1 MPNISC
7 QSISK
12 TEIQLFP
19 LAERL
24 PKTIPSPQT
33 SQNTLL
39 SWHCPSERQEPAP
52 PTRSQAQV
60 LPTRKPSQAT
70 VPNHSW
76 RADFTIKRNYNPLD
90 SSLQKGDPKHSKLN
104 KMKKQ
109 KNMQQMKEYGKN
121 PWDPTNEQEISSLLE
136 KEFRVTIVKMIPSL
150 ENTMEAQINRLEIH
164 IEKIQKMFNKELYEL
179 KK

>member
-1 MPNISC
+1 
-7 QSISK
+7 
-12 TEIQLFP
+12 
-19 LAERL
+19 
-24 PKTIPSPQT
+24 
-33 SQNTLL
+33 
-39 SWHCPSERQEPAP
+39 
-52 PTRSQAQV
+52 
-60 LPTRKPSQAT
+60 
-70 VPNHSW
+70 
-76 RADFTIKRNYNPLD
+76 
-90 SSLQKGDPKHSKLN
+90 
-104 KMKKQ
+104 MKKQ